1 MPSAVSLNIY
11 SVGEGIS
18 CTIRAVHMAQVVSL
32 TEHPLSDLL
41 MHDEDESCLKE
52 IPVER

>member
-1 MPSAVSLNIY
+1 MPFAVSLNIC

-18 CTIRAVHMAQVVSL
+18 YTLRAVHMAQVVSL
-32 TEHPLSDLL
+32 NEHALSDLL
-41 MHDEDESCLKE
+41 MHNEDESCLKK

>member
-1 MPSAVSLNIY
+1 MPFAVSLNIC

-18 CTIRAVHMAQVVSL
+18 YTLRAVHMAQVVSL
-32 TEHPLSDLL
+32 NEQALSDLL
-41 MHDEDESCLKE
+41 MHNEDESCLKK